1 MAMLFLGV
9 YRHSGE
15 LWKGVLAITSKINLL
30 QLWLILDAQ
39 TAKKSEFRYWPV
51 LGQIPVLAGIGK
63 LTKWQTC
70 MHELCILCIVLRIP
84 TNAVTDGRGPFRH
97 P

>member
-39 TAKKSEFRYWPV
+39 TGKKF
-51 LGQIPVLAGIGK
+51 GIPVLAGIG
-63 LTKWQTC
+63 TNPGIGRYWPVDG
-70 MHELCILCIVLRIP
+70 MANMYARIMYSMYRS
-84 TNAVTDGRGPFRH
+84 AYSH
-97 P
+97 

>member
-9 YRHSGE
+9 YRLSGE

-39 TAKKSEFRYWPV
+39 TGKK
-51 LGQIPVLAGIGK
+51 LGIPVLAGIGTNPGIGRYWPVDGIG
-63 LTKWQTC
+63 TKG
-70 MHELCILCIVLRIP
+70 VLNR
-84 TNAVTDGRGPFRH
+84 VE
-97 P
+97 